1 VVSEGRQGRL
11 VKKRFVALILVEF
24 VGGRIVGGVVVVVAV
39 AVAVHFA
46 AAAFVGGGLV
56 TAAAAAAAAVEFM
69 MEDGL
74 ELARRVGCRR
84 RLVLLGFRVLGG
96 EVPGSLN

>member
-1 VVSEGRQGRL
+1 M
-11 VKKRFVALILVEF
+11 KKRFVALILVEF
-24 VGGRIVGGVVVVVAV
+24 VGGRIVGGVVVVV

-84 RLVLLGFRVLGG
+84 LLVLLGFRVLGG
-96 EVPGSLN
+96 EAPGSLN